1 MRITVQETKVGEL
14 VNTCRAVQRDAHSVG
29 GTGRPRTRKRA
40 APEVLLDACWLCLS
54 LRSSQATGTTSRDE
68 VEQGD
73 DQRVSLNCQPIP
85 VFAVDRQQH
94 SAYPADALH
103 RDWPWLDL
111 SSSDM
116 STSGS
121 VYQSAG
127 FQLPAL
133 GRAVD

>member
-1 MRITVQETKVGEL
+1 MRVGYASRSGL
-14 VNTCRAVQRDAHSVG
+14 P
-29 GTGRPRTRKRA
+29 RP
-40 APEVLLDACWLCLS
+40 W
-54 LRSSQATGTTSRDE
+54 GTTSRDE

-73 DQRVSLNCQPIP
+73 DQQVSLNDQPIP

-94 SAYPADALH
+94 SAYPTDALH

-127 FQLPAL
+127 FQLRAL
-133 GRAVD
+133 RRAVD